1 MRHVIRNS
9 FFAVAILLLAIA
21 AIVPPSEKLR
31 LGKDLRGGTTL
42 IYAVDMPAG
51 ADSQEVLGQTISILK
66 KRVDPNG
73 LLEIQMVAQGRDRIE
88 VTMPLPSEKVKALR
102 AEYDAALE
110 QLGACSV
117 TQSELERALR
127 EGGDQL
133 DSRLDR
139 FSCGDDGRRPLLGD
153 AAEAFANK
161 AAAERILADARARE
175 GTSEEEIDN
184 LVTMVVDAQ
193 ILYEDLIGQLVQGQL
208 TAADVDEALSLSTR
222 RKLMRDENEELVE
235 FDSPRERRLKEI
247 EEGFPNDWPQVREV
261 IAAYEAYESARTS
274 LDDPD
279 DLKRLISAAGVP
291 AFRITIDPNGS
302 GSENTHPEEE
312 RLREELRERGPG
324 NVRSRDARWCKIN
337 DITTFPAG
345 PESVRQ
351 LAALEADAA
360 AYFAARN
367 YVGEAYEGEYYILCW
382 DTRGMRLT
390 QQEGDWRIANAFQTA
405 DDVGRPAIGFGMDSR
420 GATKLGDLTGPNI
433 GNKMAVLLD
442 EEVYTAPTLQGN
454 ISRSGQISGD
464 FTPDQISYIIQVMT
478 AGSLSANLSPEPI
491 SQNTIAPEFGAD
503 NLASGY
509 EAGKWALA
517 AVSVF
522 MVLYYFGFGVVAV
535 ISLLFNAVLILGAMS
550 LARAAFT
557 LPGIAGMILTFGMA
571 VDANVL
577 IYERVREEMDK
588 GLDLRAAVKV
598 GYQKALSS
606 IVDGNV
612 TNLIVTFVL
621 ANLGTQE
628 IKGFAITL
636 GIGVVATLFSA
647 LIVSRLV
654 LALLI
659 DVVKVRKM
667 SMLPMAIPAFG
678 RALEPKINWMGLRY
692 FFLVLSI
699 IGVGTGL
706 GMVVWQGE
714 KMLDTEFRGGT
725 QVTFEL
731 RPATAAEI
739 AAGSMVDGSPSP
751 HLTLTRADVESRVR
765 AIADGKDETDPLRPL
780 RVAEVIPIDP
790 ASDGVTSDRF
800 QVKTYATNADA
811 VIGAITAVFADEV
824 ESRPALNFVGR
835 DRDRTRVAGLP
846 VYPVLSETLGDVIQ
860 QSGSL
865 LDVGEFFGGVA
876 VVLEDL
882 RVDGGASLRRPPLA
896 AIEKRIAQLRGK
908 SDYSSTLDRRQEI
921 VVLKGSDAAVETA
934 VLLVWDPGLSF
945 IQNESLW
952 EEELAR
958 VEWEIAVEAL
968 GSFTTLASVQS
979 FSSVIAEDFKNTA
992 VVAVFLSLMLILIY
1006 IWVRFGS
1013 VRYSMAAIATLLHD
1027 VLCAIG
1033 LIAMAE
1039 ILYDNDITASI
1050 AQSLLIE
1057 PFKIDLNLVAA
1068 ILTIIGYSLNDTIV
1082 IMDRIRENRGRM
1094 PYATKKIVNDSI
1106 NQTIS
1111 RTLITSGTTLIA
1123 TAILYTL
1130 GGPGVR
1136 AFSYALLCG
1145 VVVGTY
1151 SSIAVASP
1159 LVWSR
1164 RKDLSAANSKARSE
1178 ADRARMP

>member
-1 MRHVIRNS
+1 MRNVIRNS
-9 FFAVAILLLAIA
+9 IFALALLVLAVVS
-21 AIVPPSEKLR
+21 IVPPEDKLR

-42 IYAVDMPAG
+42 IYAVDIPAG
-51 ADSQEVLGQTISILK
+51 ADAKETLGQTISILK
-66 KRVDPNG
+66 KRVDPSG

-102 AEYDAALE
+102 ATYDETLSR
-110 QLGACSV
+110 LGQCSV
-117 TQSELERALR
+117 SQSQLERVLRDGGPELE
-127 EGGDQL
+127 
-133 DSRLDR
+133 SRLESL
-139 FSCGDDGRRPLLGD
+139 SCGSDDRLALLND
-153 AAEAFANK
+153 AAEAFREK
-161 AAAERILADARARE
+161 VAAESILETTRSS
-175 GTSEEEIDN
+175 GTPTDEEIQN
-184 LVTMVVDAQ
+184 LAAMVAQAQ
-193 ILYEDLIGQLVQGQL
+193 IKYEDLIAELVQGQL
-208 TAADVDEALSLSTR
+208 TADDVDEALTLSSR
-222 RKLMRDENEELVE
+222 RKMMRDENDNYVE

-247 EEGFPNDWPQVREV
+247 EAQFPNDWPQVQE
-261 IAAYEAYESARTS
+261 IISAYEAYEAERTS

-291 AFRITIDPNGS
+291 AFRITIDPQGR
-302 GSENTHPEEE
+302 GTDNTHPEEG
-312 RLREELRERGPG
+312 RLRDEFNERGPG

-345 PESVRQ
+345 PESVGE
-351 LAALEADAA
+351 LAALEADPAG
-360 AYFAARN
+360 YFAARN
-367 YVGEAYEGEYYILCW
+367 YVGEEYEGNYYILCW

-390 QQEGDWRIANAFQTA
+390 KQEGDWRIASASQSV
-405 DDVGRPAIGFGMDSR
+405 DDVGRPAIAFTMDSR
-420 GATKLGDLTGPNI
+420 GAGKLGDLTGPNI

-454 ISRSGQISGD
+454 ISRNGQISGD
-464 FTPDQISYIIQVMT
+464 FTPEQINYIIQVMT

-503 NLASGY
+503 NLR
-509 EAGKWALA
+509 AGRTAGLIALA
-517 AVSVF
+517 AVSAF
-522 MVLYYFGFGVVAV
+522 MIFYYFVFGAVAV
-535 ISLLFNAVLILGAMS
+535 ISLLFNAILILGAMS

-557 LPGIAGMILTFGMA
+557 LPGIAGIILTFGMA

-577 IYERVREEMDK
+577 IYERVREEMRN

-612 TNLIVTFVL
+612 TNLIITFVL

-659 DVVKVRKM
+659 DVVKVKHLT
-667 SMLPMAIPAFG
+667 MLPTVVPVIE
-678 RALEPKINWMGLRY
+678 RTLEPRIDWMKLRY
-692 FFLVLSI
+692 FAVVVSL
-699 IGVGTGL
+699 IGVGL
-706 GMVVWQGE
+706 GIAMVAIQGE
-714 KMLDTEFRGGT
+714 EMLDTEFRGGT

-731 RPATAAEI
+731 RDAGEGVPADAVSSN
-739 AAGSMVDGSPSP
+739 GN
-751 HLTLTRADVESRVR
+751 LTLTRADVESRVR
-765 AIADGKDETDPLRPL
+765 AIAEDRDEVDPLRPL
-780 RVAEVIPIDP
+780 RTAEVIPVNP

-811 VIGAITAVFADEV
+811 VMGAITAAFEQELGSD
-824 ESRPALNFVGR
+824 PALTFAGR
-835 DRDRTRVAGLP
+835 DRDPTALATLP
-846 VYPVLSETLGDVIQ
+846 VYPVLSETLGDVIRRP
-860 QSGSL
+860 GSL
-865 LDVGEFFGGVA
+865 LNVGEFFGGVA
-876 VVLEDL
+876 IVLEDL
-882 RVDGGASLRRPPLA
+882 RVDGAEQIRRPSLA
-896 AIEKRIAQLRGK
+896 RLESRIAQMRGNT
-908 SDYSSTLDRRQEI
+908 DYSSTLDRRQEI
-921 VVLKGSDAAVETA
+921 VVLEGTEEAVQTA
-934 VLLVWDPGLSF
+934 VLLVWDEGVSF
-945 IQNESLW
+945 IQNEGLW
-952 EEELAR
+952 DEQLATL
-958 VEWEIAVEAL
+958 EWEITVEAL
-968 GSFTTLASVQS
+968 GSFTTTASVQS
-979 FSSVIAEDFKNTA
+979 FSSVIAENFKNTA

-1013 VRYSMAAIATLLHD
+1013 VRYSMAAIVTLLHD
-1027 VLCAIG
+1027 VLFAIG

-1039 ILYDNDITASI
+1039 ILYDHDITASF

-1057 PFKIDLNLVAA
+1057 PFKVDLNLVAA

-1094 PYATKKIVNDSI
+1094 PYATKKVVNDSI
-1106 NQTIS
+1106 NQTVS
-1111 RTLITSGTTLIA
+1111 RTIITSGTTLIA
-1123 TAILYTL
+1123 TLILYTS

-1164 RKDLSAANSKARSE
+1164 RRDLSAGNAAEPSTSRI
-1178 ADRARMP
+1178 P